1 MFLLGGWILLVC
13 GSWSSWA
20 LLLSEGCEGSAEPP
34 LLSPILYGV
43 PNSTRA
49 ESAIPAKVGLMNTLV
64 ESWNSGAVSGVQQMG
79 SYPGVWHAIPLLPS
93 LMTCWY
99 SACVVHASPVAT
111 VVSALCL
118 GVVCW
123 IVVPSLRSRTL
134 VPLVLWALVRCDMQ
148 SAVSGSWDV
157 TDDVFWSPLFAA
169 TACLGRQVQAYAGAA
184 AASLFVLRR
193 GGGGRPSG
201 TCHVLIGMRWV
212 GGLQLPRQL
221 LRSCGRSR
229 SSAEVERLR

>member
-1 MFLLGGWILLVC
+1 MARGLLGHCCSRKAVKGQQSRLC
-13 GSWSSWA
+13 Y
-20 LLLSEGCEGSAEPP
+20 LLSCMVCQIRRV
-34 LLSPILYGV
+34 LSQQSLPRWV
-43 PNSTRA
+43 DEHA
-49 ESAIPAKVGLMNTLV
+49 C

-93 LMTCWY
+93 QMTCWY

-212 GGLQLPRQL
+212 GGFQLLRQL

-229 SSAEVERLR
+229 SSVEVERLR